1 MKRLAPL
8 LALAFWLAAAPAAA
22 ADRPY
27 KPHSKMNDPQ
37 LVLQLR
43 QEMSQ
48 LESGFVEI
56 ENNVTAGGVDYDKIV
71 ELVDRMDAT
80 RRTVQKVVPNKDW
93 EPMLKG
99 LTAQLQKIRKSSARR
114 DPITLRKEID
124 ALYDSCFRCHA
135 VNAPRRYD

>member
-1 MKRLAPL
+1 MRHLPSLIALVLL
-8 LALAFWLAAAPAAA
+8 LASVTASA

-56 ENNVTAGGVDYDKIV
+56 EGNITAGGVDYDKIV
-71 ELVDRMDAT
+71 ALVDRMDAT
-80 RRTVQKVVPNKDW
+80 RRTIQKVVPNKDW

-99 LTAQLQKIRKSSARR
+99 LTAQLQKIRKYSSRQ

>member
-1 MKRLAPL
+1 MNRLRPLIALPL
-8 LALAFWLAAAPAAA
+8 LLAAVTASA

-27 KPHSKMNDPQ
+27 KPHSKMNDAQ

-56 ENNVTAGGVDYDKIV
+56 ESNITAGGVDYDQIV
-71 ELVDRMDAT
+71 ALVDRMDAT
-80 RRTVQKVVPNKDW
+80 RRTIQKVVPNKDW

-99 LTAQLQKIRKSSARR
+99 LTSQLQKIRKFSARQ
-114 DPITLRKEID
+114 DPISLRKEID
-124 ALYDSCFRCHA
+124 SLYDSCFRCHA